1 MCITVD
7 KQILSETSCVMISP
21 WKIFLSVLLADT
33 QKHMSHVVQQ
43 QCYDWQNWTIW
54 IGLDIKNQTA
64 LDTPIVY
71 R

>member
-21 WKIFLSVLLADT
+21 WKIFV

-54 IGLDIKNQTA
+54 ICLDIKKQTA
-64 LDTPIVY
+64 LGTPIVY